1 MRGRLKIKSIYLFV
15 LFLVVFVFSSFAYDL
30 EEELNSNLEH
40 LEKATEEKNLR
51 IKSLEKEVSRLKGEK
66 EELSLFLK
74 EKYKIIA
81 KLTSQLNTFSQN
93 QAQLKGKAEIE
104 KDRQQL
110 IEEFSNKEEELKQQV
125 QTLTF
130 QLNASSQNQAQLND
144 KIAEIEEDKQQLTQQ
159 FSAKEESLREE
170 IQTIAETYQEKENQ
184 LFKDKETL
192 TQDFEAKLTDSRKE
206 NENLRADIAQSKGD
220 NQKLKGQLSLKDVQI
235 QSIEEKVNKEREI
248 RILNLIEK
256 DNTIQTLT
264 SQLDTSSQNQTQLND
279 KIAEIEEDKL
289 QLIQQFSAKEESLR
303 EEIQTRA
310 KAYQEKEK
318 EFTRQIEK
326 KGEIIQGLEAKLK
339 TKPLLKYK
347 KQVKELTGRLKESEL
362 CANKDIQALKD
373 QLRGEEKERQT
384 IGAEFSK
391 EKENLTRQIEKKD
404 KAIGSLEA
412 KIRSYTKKKLLQQ
425 LRAKDAQL
433 VKLQEKLKEKE
444 AGGLEEKEKLLKGL
458 EFKDNEVKEL
468 KRTIKNALD
477 RIEGLP

>member
-1 MRGRLKIKSIYLFV
+1 
-15 LFLVVFVFSSFAYDL
+15 
-30 EEELNSNLEH
+30 
-40 LEKATEEKNLR
+40 
-51 IKSLEKEVSRLKGEK
+51 
-66 EELSLFLK
+66 
-74 EKYKIIA
+74 
-81 KLTSQLNTFSQN
+81 
-93 QAQLKGKAEIE
+93 
-104 KDRQQL
+104 
-110 IEEFSNKEEELKQQV
+110 
-125 QTLTF
+125 
-130 QLNASSQNQAQLND
+130 AQLND

-248 RILNLIEK
+248 RILNLTEK

-362 CANKDIQALKD
+362 CANKDIQALKGQLRGEEKERQRIEAEFSKEKESLARQIEKKDKVIQGLEAKLKTKPLLKYKEKVKELSGQLKESITQANKDIQALKD

>member
-130 QLNASSQNQAQLND
+130 QLNASSQNQA
-144 KIAEIEEDKQQLTQQ
+144 
-159 FSAKEESLREE
+159 
-170 IQTIAETYQEKENQ
+170 
-184 LFKDKETL
+184 
-192 TQDFEAKLTDSRKE
+192 
-206 NENLRADIAQSKGD
+206 
-220 NQKLKGQLSLKDVQI
+220 
-235 QSIEEKVNKEREI
+235 
-248 RILNLIEK
+248 
-256 DNTIQTLT
+256 
-264 SQLDTSSQNQTQLND
+264 QLND

>member
-1 MRGRLKIKSIYLFV
+1 GRLKIKSIYLFV

-51 IKSLEKEVSRLKGEK
+51 IESLEKEVSRLKGEK

-74 EKYKIIA
+74 EKYEIINN
-81 KLTSQLNTFSQN
+81 LNSQLNTLSQN
-93 QAQLKGKAEIE
+93 QTQFNGKAEIE

-170 IQTIAETYQEKENQ
+170 IQT
-184 LFKDKETL
+184 
-192 TQDFEAKLTDSRKE
+192 
-206 NENLRADIAQSKGD
+206 
-220 NQKLKGQLSLKDVQI
+220 
-235 QSIEEKVNKEREI
+235 
-248 RILNLIEK
+248 
-256 DNTIQTLT
+256 
-264 SQLDTSSQNQTQLND
+264 
-279 KIAEIEEDKL
+279 
-289 QLIQQFSAKEESLR
+289 
-303 EEIQTRA
+303 RA

-362 CANKDIQALKD
+362 CANKDIQALKGQLRGEEKERQRIEAEFSKEKESLARQIEKKDKVIQGLEAKLKTKPLLKYKEKVKELSGQLKESITQANKDIQALKD